1 VVPGLVHLQTSGLSP
16 WTLRLRVICCRESYQ
31 DEWTVRS
38 GARGVVTS
46 VHIRE
51 VGGSSP
57 LAPTR
62 SSPQSLR
69 TARRG
74 NRKDCSFRAELLI
87 LSPRTLR
94 FQAVG
99 SALARPEDIPRVS
112 AHLCPC
118 GWRVGLAVRSTI
130 GCPDG

>member
-1 VVPGLVHLQTSGLSP
+1 MVPGLVHLQTSGLSP

-62 SSPQSLR
+62 SSPLSSWF
-69 TARRG
+69 TCRG
-74 NRKDCSFRAELLI
+74 SREGCAFYGQLLI
-87 LSPRTLR
+87 QSPRTLR
-94 FQAVG
+94 RQAR
-99 SALARPEDIPRVS
+99 RPTAGRLREPPSGPVLGTSLR
-112 AHLCPC
+112 
-118 GWRVGLAVRSTI
+118 
-130 GCPDG
+130 